1 MKVTGRLHGW
11 LPVIIALALV
21 IAVAP
26 FLWASSPG
34 PGVTADQALTKLQE
48 GNARFSGGSVTH
60 PNCDP
65 ARRSLTASQGQ
76 TPFATILSCS
86 DSRVPV
92 ELLFDSGIGDLFIIR
107 VAGNVADTDE
117 IGSMEYG
124 VDHLGTPLLVVL
136 GHTKCG
142 AVTATVQEAAVHGH
156 LPSLIGK
163 IEPAV
168 EKAKSANPSAGK
180 EALVDEAIK
189 ANIWQAIEDTLSE
202 SETIR
207 KAVIAGKAKVVGALY
222 DIEKG
227 TVTFLGSHPNQ
238 AKILAGQ

>member
-1 MKVTGRLHGW
+1 MKRSGRLLGW
-11 LPVIIALALV
+11 LPVTIALALV

-26 FLWASSPG
+26 FLWASGPG
-34 PGVTADQALTKLQE
+34 PGLSADQAMTRLQE

-76 TPFATILSCS
+76 APFVTILGCS

-92 ELLFDSGIGDLFIIR
+92 ELLFDSGIGDLFVIR

-142 AVTATVQEAAVHGH
+142 AVTATVQEASVHGH
-156 LPSLIGK
+156 IPSIVGK

-168 EKAKSANPSAGK
+168 EKAKSANPSKGK
-180 EALVDEAIK
+180 EALVDDAIK

-207 KAVIAGKAKVVGALY
+207 KAVVEGKLKVVGAMY
-222 DIEKG
+222 DIDKG
-227 TVTFLGSHPNQ
+227 TVAFLGNHPNQ